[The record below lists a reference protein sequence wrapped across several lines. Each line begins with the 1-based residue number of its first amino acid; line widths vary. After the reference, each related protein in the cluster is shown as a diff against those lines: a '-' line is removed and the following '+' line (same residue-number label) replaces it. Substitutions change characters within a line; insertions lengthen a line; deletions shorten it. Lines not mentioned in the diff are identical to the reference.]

1 MATDGYAS
9 ARLDML
15 LQHELIVHFC
25 KNRGK
30 QLNEAAALALDDVY
44 ILVDGAGDRPI
55 ESQSVF
61 ERKPAPH
68 WMRGGYRFA

>member
-44 ILVDGAGDRPI
+44 ILIDGAGDRRI
-55 ESQSVF
+55 VESVF
-61 ERKPAPH
+61 ERKSAPH
-68 WMRGGYRFA
+68 WMRGRYRFA

>member
-15 LQHELIVHFC
+15 LQHELC